1 MPGKRAKDMLR
12 QHTKYPALLVLLA
25 LAACGNEAADQGAA
39 SIDDAASQ
47 RDDKVARSPGKPS
60 APIAIEY
67 EVIGRPIVGLPVSI
81 NLLVRG
87 TRDNL
92 GAVKVNYSINDRS
105 ALRFQ
110 EGQVQSYDIL
120 DLRDARREQL
130 SVIPQREGRLY
141 VNVSAEI
148 ETPGGSMIK
157 SLAIPIQVG
166 DAPEATRND
175 GEVKRGPD
183 GELVQSM
190 PAREN

>member
-1 MPGKRAKDMLR
+1 MLR